1 MDVAS
6 DLRSEPT
13 EALIDT
19 GTELSLFDQSVAHLI
34 GLNLENAPTITV
46 YGVGGL
52 ARDVRLSEVTLRLLG
67 LPDLE
72 VRLQV
77 GFAPDI
83 DLGTGNLIGLDVLEH
98 FDFALAHAD
107 RLGYLGRR

>member
-1 MDVAS
+1 MTIAQ
-6 DLRSEPT
+6 T
-13 EALIDT
+13 
-19 GTELSLFDQSVAHLI
+19 I
-34 GLNLENAPTITV
+34 GLPLEDARITTV

-52 ARDVRLSEVTLRLLG
+52 AREVRLAEVTLRLLG
-67 LPDLE
+67 QPDLE
-72 VRLQV
+72 VRVEV
-77 GFAPDI
+77 GFAPDV